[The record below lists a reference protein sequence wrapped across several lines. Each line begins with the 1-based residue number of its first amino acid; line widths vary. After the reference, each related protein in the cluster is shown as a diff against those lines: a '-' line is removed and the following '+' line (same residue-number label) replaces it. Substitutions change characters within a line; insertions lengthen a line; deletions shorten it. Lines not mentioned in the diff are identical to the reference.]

1 MFGGEYSIMKYRFWG
16 WEHADAKAITAEYKG
31 IETPVDLYDA
41 LSGVRI
47 PVRRG

>member
-1 MFGGEYSIMKYRFWG
+1 MKYRFWG

-31 IETPVDLYDA
+31 SRHLLIYTMHYHM
-41 LSGVRI
+41 SGVRI